1 MGHRSQASHFNMI
14 HSKCEAFLPSVCDC
28 VCYSKA
34 CSIPDEESVI
44 ITGGEDTL
52 TTVSVYTV
60 EGWQKD
66 LPNLNT
72 RRYYHACSSY
82 STDERRVR

>member
-1 MGHRSQASHFNMI
+1 M
-14 HSKCEAFLPSVCDC
+14 
-28 VCYSKA
+28 
-34 CSIPDEESVI
+34 I

-82 STDERRVR
+82 STDERRVRLDGGVDRVKPWFMVHGS